1 MCGFNAMRGGLP
13 LRDQLSANLM
23 LQVWQFTLENV
34 RLRMTG
40 AGYSM
45 PDICCD
51 KAKVVCVDCKQFEPK
66 APS

>member
-1 MCGFNAMRGGLP
+1 MHAMR
-13 LRDQLSANLM
+13 RDLAPRMIGYSISSRCS
-23 LQVWQFTLENV
+23 QVWQFTLENV